1 MLSAALSQFCRQQ
14 SDRIIG
20 ARNQR
25 TSSRLPPAMQPELQQ
40 KILDELKAEMA
51 AHPRRRSKL
60 AEYDSLIG
68 AMRDEGAPWTT
79 VQRYMA
85 KAGVEISAESI
96 RSYWHRH
103 HRCRRRPVAVPAVNR
118 KTQTKE
124 WTFNAPS
131 TLE

>member
-1 MLSAALSQFCRQQ
+1 MLSAALFQFCRQR

-20 ARNQR
+20 AREQR
-25 TSSRLPPAMQPELQQ
+25 TSSRLPTVMQPELQQ

-103 HRCRRRPVAVPAVNR
+103 HRCRRRPMSAPALNR